1 MIPRIGNPLERLVVV
16 NLLAES
22 IVQTLHSLP
31 IVPSQEGLLHRIAN
45 RIRQSLELQEILDAM
60 VTEVQEYLS
69 IDRVK
74 VYQFH
79 PDSSGLVIAE
89 SVDSDRLPSLLG
101 LNFPADD
108 IPPYARELF
117 LRSRQRSVVDIN
129 SAQIGLSLL
138 DDPDTGEPSE
148 SKDIRYRPLDPCH
161 KEYLS
166 AMGVQSSIVVP
177 IVLTDLS
184 PADNHSESSAASAQL
199 WGLLACH
206 HSKTRQVTEEELKF
220 IQAVVDQVG
229 VAIAQSILLK
239 QVRAKAQQEANI
251 NQVTR
256 LLHVSPVVKLQEAL
270 EKVIETLNGSGGRLY
285 LIEADALPREIY
297 THGEQPADID
307 LEQRT
312 VEENYL
318 WKNFTHSMVAPES
331 DQTGH
336 KPWSVEWMRSIYKLG
351 EGGNTPFKH
360 PQIWSIKDLY
370 REPLF
375 RTLASFFQSTS
386 VRGLLIIPLYY
397 GSQVMGCLT
406 IFREAIDLEVKWAG
420 WHNPDTR
427 QLMARQSFEV
437 WQEAQKDQAPV
448 WTDSEISYAKALG
461 ERFSTA
467 IRQYRLHQKVQALNT
482 TLERQVEE
490 RTGQLQL
497 ANLELESLI
506 SRQQILASMVA
517 KIRESLDIE
526 EIFRITI
533 EELSQILEAD
543 KVSIYRFNADWG
555 GEFIADFNGV
565 NLHLTEG
572 CVLGARTVWND
583 THLQNSQGGR
593 YRNGD
598 SFVVNNVTQQDFSQC
613 HLDMY
618 HQYQIK
624 AFINIPIFVGK
635 ELWGILAVFQQQ
647 TIRQWKPT
655 EVEFVS
661 QLAAQIGVA
670 LQHASLANSEREKN
684 NQLSI
689 ALSELQATQAQ
700 LVQTEKMSSLGQLV
714 AGIAHEIN
722 NPVNFIHA
730 NINHLKEYSNRLLE
744 IISGYQQ
751 HCPDPPAKL
760 RELMEA
766 AEIEYLTDDF
776 PKLCSSISTGTKR
789 IRSIVLSLRN
799 FSRLDEAET
808 KAVDLHEG
816 IESTLLILQHRLK
829 AGPSQVS
836 IEVVKQYGDLP
847 KVECHAGQ
855 INQVFMNLL
864 SNALDELQSIVL
876 SDEAEETKAIRIVTQ
891 RLGED
896 WVQISISDNGTGI
909 APSIIGKLF
918 DPFFT
923 TKSVGKGTGLG
934 LSISY
939 KIIEKHKGKLYC
951 ESTVGEGATFVV
963 ELPIE

>member
-1 MIPRIGNPLERLVVV
+1 M
-16 NLLAES
+16 
-22 IVQTLHSLP
+22 QTLHSLP
-31 IVPSQEGLLHRIAN
+31 TVANQEGLLHRIAN
-45 RIRQSLELQEILDAM
+45 RIRQSLELQEILDTM
-60 VTEVQEYLS
+60 VIEVQEYLS

-108 IPPYARELF
+108 IPSEARELY
-117 LRSRQRSVVDIN
+117 LRARQRSVVDVN
-129 SAQIGLSLL
+129 NAQIGLSLL
-138 DDPDTGEPSE
+138 DDPVTGEPSE
-148 SKDIRYRPLDPCH
+148 SRDICYRPLDPCH
-161 KEYLS
+161 QEYLS
-166 AMGVQSSIVVP
+166 AMDVQSSIVVP
-177 IVLTDLS
+177 IVLADLS
-184 PADNHSESSAASAQL
+184 SADHRSESSAASAQL

-206 HSKTRQVTEEELKF
+206 HSKTRQVTEEELRF
-220 IQAVVDQVG
+220 VQAVVDQVS

-239 QVRAKAQQEANI
+239 QVRAKAQQESNI

-270 EKVIETLNGSGGRLY
+270 EKAIETLEGSGGRLY

-297 THGEQPADID
+297 TYGEQPTDID

-318 WKNFTHSMVAPES
+318 WKNFIHSIVTSEL

-336 KPWSVEWMRSIYKLG
+336 KPWSVQWMRSIYKLG
-351 EGGNTPFKH
+351 DEESAAFEH
-360 PQIWSIKDLY
+360 PQIWPINDLY

-375 RTLASFFQSTS
+375 RTLAPFFQSTS
-386 VRGLLIIPLYY
+386 ARGLLIVPLYY
-397 GSQVMGCLT
+397 GTQVMGCLT
-406 IFREAIDLEVKWAG
+406 IFRKAIDAEVKWAG
-420 WHNPDTR
+420 WHNPDSR

-437 WQEAQKDQAPV
+437 WQEARKDQAPV
-448 WTDSEISYAKALG
+448 WTNLEISYARALS

-467 IRQYRLHQKVQALNT
+467 IQQYRLHQQVQALNT
-482 TLERQVEE
+482 TLEQQVKE

-497 ANLELESLI
+497 ANSKLESLI

-533 EELSQILEAD
+533 EELSQVLEAD
-543 KVSIYRFNADWG
+543 KVSIYRFNEDWG
-555 GEFIADFNGV
+555 GEFVADFNGV

-572 CVLGARTVWND
+572 CELGARTVWND

-598 SFVVNNVTQQDFSQC
+598 SFVVNDVTQQGFSQC
-613 HLDMY
+613 HLNVY

-624 AFINIPIFVGK
+624 AFVNIPIFVGK
-635 ELWGILAVFQQQ
+635 ALWGILAVFQQQ
-647 TIRQWKPT
+647 TTRQWKPT

-684 NQLSI
+684 DQLSI
-689 ALSELQATQAQ
+689 ALSELQGAQTQ

-730 NINHLKEYSNRLLE
+730 NMNYLEEYSTRLLE
-744 IISGYQQ
+744 VISGYQK
-751 HCPDPPAKL
+751 HCPDPPAEL
-760 RELMEA
+760 QELMEA
-766 AEIEYLTDDF
+766 TEIEYLTDDL
-776 PKLCSSISTGTKR
+776 PKLCGSISTGTQR

-808 KAVDLHEG
+808 KVVDLHEG
-816 IESTLLILQHRLK
+816 LDSTLLILQHRLN
-829 AGPSQVS
+829 AGCAQVP
-836 IEVVKQYGDLP
+836 IEIVKQYGDLP

-864 SNALDELQSIVL
+864 SNALDELQSTVPN
-876 SDEAEETKAIRIVTQ
+876 DEAEQTKTIQIVTQ

-896 WVQISISDNGTGI
+896 WIQVSISDDGMGI
-909 APSIIGKLF
+909 SPSILDKLF

-951 ESTVGEGATFVV
+951 ESTAGEGATFIV
-963 ELPIE
+963 ELPIRSLY

>member
-1 MIPRIGNPLERLVVV
+1 M
-16 NLLAES
+16 
-22 IVQTLHSLP
+22 
-31 IVPSQEGLLHRIAN
+31 
-45 RIRQSLELQEILDAM
+45 
-60 VTEVQEYLS
+60 
-69 IDRVK
+69 
-74 VYQFH
+74 
-79 PDSSGLVIAE
+79 IAE

-117 LRSRQRSVVDIN
+117 LRARQRSVVDV
-129 SAQIGLSLL
+129 SGAQIGLSLL
-138 DDPDTGEPSE
+138 DDPGTGEPSK
-148 SKDIRYRPLDPCH
+148 SNDICYRPLDPCH

-184 PADNHSESSAASAQL
+184 PTDNCSESSAASAQL

-206 HSKTRQVTEEELKF
+206 HSQTRQVTEEDLHF
-220 IQAVVDQVG
+220 IQAVVDQVS

-239 QVRAKAQQEANI
+239 QVRAQAQQESNI

-270 EKVIETLNGSGGRLY
+270 EKVIETLEGSGGRLY
-285 LIEADALPREIY
+285 LVGADALPREIY
-297 THGEQPADID
+297 TYGEQPADID

-318 WKNFTHSMVAPES
+318 WKNFIHSMVVTSES
-331 DQTGH
+331 DQTGY
-336 KPWSVEWMRSIYKLG
+336 KPWSVQWMRSTYKLG
-351 EGGNTPFKH
+351 DEGSAPFEH
-360 PQIWSIKDLY
+360 PQIWPIKDLY

-375 RTLASFFQSTS
+375 RTLAPFFQSTS
-386 VRGLLIIPLYY
+386 ARGLLIVPLYY
-397 GSQVMGCLT
+397 GNQVMGCLT
-406 IFREAIDLEVKWAG
+406 IFREVVDTEVKWAG
-420 WHNPDTR
+420 RHSPDSR
-427 QLMARQSFEV
+427 QLMAKQSFEV
-437 WQEAQKDQAPV
+437 WQAAQKDQVSV
-448 WTDSEISYAKALG
+448 WTDSEISYARALG

-467 IRQYRLHQKVQALNT
+467 IQQYRLHQKVQALNT

-497 ANLELESLI
+497 ANSKLESLI
-506 SRQQILASMVA
+506 SRQQILADMVA

-543 KVSIYRFNADWG
+543 KVSIYRFNEDWG
-555 GEFIADFNGV
+555 GEFVADFNGV
-565 NLHLTEG
+565 NLQLTEG
-572 CVLGARTVWND
+572 CELGARTVWND
-583 THLQNSQGGR
+583 THLQNSRGGR

-598 SFVVNNVTQQDFSQC
+598 SFVVDDVTQQGFSQC
-613 HLDMY
+613 HLDVY

-635 ELWGILAVFQQQ
+635 RLWGILAVFQQK
-647 TIRQWKPT
+647 TTRQWKPT

-661 QLAAQIGVA
+661 QLAAQLGVA

-684 NQLSI
+684 DQLSI
-689 ALSELQATQAQ
+689 ALSELQATQTQ

-730 NINHLKEYSNRLLE
+730 NVNHLKEYSDRLLE
-744 IISGYQQ
+744 IISSYQK
-751 HCPDPPAKL
+751 HCPDIPAEL
-760 RELMEA
+760 QELMEA
-766 AEIEYLTDDF
+766 AELEYLTDDF
-776 PKLCSSISTGTKR
+776 PKLCKSISTGTKR

-808 KAVDLHEG
+808 KAVNLHEG

-829 AGPSQVS
+829 AGSSQVS
-836 IEVVKQYGDLP
+836 IEIVKQYGDLP

-864 SNALDELQSIVL
+864 SNALDELQSIVP
-876 SDEAEETKAIRIVTQ
+876 SDEAEQSKTIQIATQ

-896 WVQISISDNGTGI
+896 WVQVSISDDGMGI
-909 APSIIGKLF
+909 SPSIVDKLF

-951 ESTVGEGATFVV
+951 ESTVGKGATFIV
-963 ELPIE
+963 ELPIKG